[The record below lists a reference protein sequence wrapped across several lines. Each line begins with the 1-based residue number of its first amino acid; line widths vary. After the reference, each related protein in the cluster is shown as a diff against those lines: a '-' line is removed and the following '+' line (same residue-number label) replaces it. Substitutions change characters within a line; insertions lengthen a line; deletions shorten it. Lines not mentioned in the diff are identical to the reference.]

1 MSNLG
6 KIELII
12 NNWDQIFHF
21 HFRYCCPQ
29 KYKTGH
35 FSSKVCEIY
44 NNKKHS
50 SKTLFFNVRVRC
62 RLVAILLPS
71 SSWLFNKHPN
81 GNKNNGFLKVF
92 HCHDKP
98 PKAVSKISLCIF
110 NHCLTKLKRICKFV
124 AIYYLRRHGCWNTLM
139 KTKTTDFSDCF
150 IVMVNCSLCNRSP
163 VHKFKSF

>member
-12 NNWDQIFHF
+12 SNWDQIFHF

-29 KYKTGH
+29 KNKTGH
-35 FSSKVCEIY
+35 FSSKVCEMY
-44 NNKKHS
+44 NNKKNS

-71 SSWLFNKHPN
+71 SSWLLNKHPN

-98 PKAVSKISLCIF
+98 PKAVSKISLYFQPLF
-110 NHCLTKLKRICKFV
+110 NETEKNMQICRNLLPSSSWLLKHPNENKNNGFFRLFHCHGKL
-124 AIYYLRRHGCWNTLM
+124 LSLHP
-139 KTKTTDFSDCF
+139 FSGA
-150 IVMVNCSLCNRSP
+150 
-163 VHKFKSF
+163 